1 MKRFFLAVIVL
12 LAGFSGAVAQFN
24 APGFEFGISGG
35 GAQGSNDATDRWVLL
50 GRGYVRHQIAG
61 EWLAGEFG
69 GGYTKL
75 QAWNYWAKTAF
86 ADYRLFASPYR
97 NEHFD
102 AGFFAGGGVTKAVYR
117 NGTNYLGAIPFGI
130 FLRSKLSK
138 TVLMNFQAGYYLSLS
153 DSLDGMPR
161 SNADL
166 NPITNGRQDGFGFF
180 ELGLSFSLS
189 RKKETHASKVDET
202 TVQLLGPVAPPPVS
216 KSPFAAPTA
225 EDTAAMDSFP
235 FIPSNLSA
243 ERVLNGNGVPL
254 LDQIPMSTSNSRK
267 AWRTISFGFN
277 DSTLSRE
284 GSAILQEVARALKQN
299 PTMRI
304 EIAGHSDD
312 VGSAANNVKI
322 SLARANMVKA
332 WLVKMGVDTARLQ
345 PVGRGEAEPIADN
358 STPGGRAANRR
369 VEFYQVD

>member
-50 GRGYVRHQIAG
+50 GRGYARHQIAG
-61 EWLAGEFG
+61 EWLAGEIG

-86 ADYRLFASPYR
+86 ADYRLFLSPYR

-102 AGFFAGGGVTKAVYR
+102 TGFFAGGGVTKAVYR
-117 NGTNYLGAIPFGI
+117 NGTDYLGAISFGV
-130 FLRSKLSK
+130 FLRSKLSE

-161 SNADL
+161 SSADL

-189 RKKETHASKVDET
+189 RKKETPASKADET
-202 TVQLLGPVAPPPVS
+202 TVQLSGPVTPQPVS
-216 KSPFAAPTA
+216 ESPFAAS
-225 EDTAAMDSFP
+225 EDTSLT
-235 FIPSNLSA
+235 SLSA
-243 ERVLNGNGVPL
+243 VALIDTMLAGRSSKV
-254 LDQIPMSTSNSRK
+254 
-267 AWRTISFGFN
+267 WRTLSFGFN
-277 DSTLSRE
+277 DSTLASE
-284 GSAILQEVARALKQN
+284 NEAVLWEVVTAMRRDPGL
-299 PTMRI
+299 RI
-304 EIAGHSDD
+304 EIVGHTDNL
-312 VGSAANNVKI
+312 GSALNNITV
-322 SLARANMVKA
+322 SLRRAKKVRDWLIDKGIAEGRMVI
-332 WLVKMGVDTARLQ
+332 
-345 PVGRGEAEPIADN
+345 VGTGESEPIADN
-358 STPGGRAANRR
+358 STAEGRAANRR
-369 VEFYQVD
+369 VEFYRID

>member
-130 FLRSKLSK
+130 FLRSKLSE

-216 KSPFAAPTA
+216 ESPFAAS
-225 EDTAAMDSFP
+225 EDTSLAS
-235 FIPSNLSA
+235 LSA
-243 ERVLNGNGVPL
+243 AALIDTMLAGRSSKV
-254 LDQIPMSTSNSRK
+254 
-267 AWRTISFGFN
+267 WRTLSFSFN
-277 DSTLSRE
+277 DSTLASE
-284 GSAILQEVARALKQN
+284 NEAVLWEVVTAMRRDLGL
-299 PTMRI
+299 RI
-304 EIAGHSDD
+304 EIVGHTDNL
-312 VGSAANNVKI
+312 GSALNNITV
-322 SLARANMVKA
+322 SLRRAKKVRD
-332 WLVKMGVDTARLQ
+332 WLIDKGIDERRMIITGN
-345 PVGRGEAEPIADN
+345 GESSPIADN
-358 STPGGRAANRR
+358 STAEGRAANRR
-369 VEFYQVD
+369 VEFYRVD